1 MNPNRSAD
9 IWTAPNTETNR
20 GVNQTQMGGNENDS
34 TNQNTQPQASRNPTY
49 SDGYTMI
56 PPNESRRDKLLRMSQ
71 KELEDQ
77 QRWKEEHRPG
87 PIQLAPEKL
96 GGDVSLSEVRQRQQ
110 LMNPQSKLHKK
121 LKQQDMDRQKRQ
133 AEEEE
138 NQKKK
143 AIQREK
149 ANILAMKKKQ
159 EEERRRDLYQQELL
173 MKREAHL
180 QRLEKSRS
188 VPMAAS
194 SSTPASSWTRGHE
207 YREARKAEDQ
217 VTLQQNKD
225 EQRRKSQILEE
236 KHKQEEEDRK
246 SQMENEHLRVNF
258 AFLDRL
264 EARGSGRASELL
276 PCTPELGNVW
286 QTEEPQ
292 DPASSPVSF
301 PSELHTDSAAE
312 EDTDIEWVVMK
323 LQTKFPFCE
332 REFLKD
338 IASQCNGNYQQV
350 YDLLNG

>member
-1 MNPNRSAD
+1 MNPHRSDD
-9 IWTAPNTETNR
+9 IKTAP
-20 GVNQTQMGGNENDS
+20 GVNETQTDGNYS
-34 TNQNTQPQASRNPTY
+34 TNQNTQPQDSPNPRH

-56 PPNESRRDKLLRMSQ
+56 PPNESRRSKLLRMSQ
-71 KELEDQ
+71 KEQDDLK
-77 QRWKEEHRPG
+77 RWKEEHRPG
-87 PIQLAPEKL
+87 PIELAPEKL

-110 LMNPQSKLHKK
+110 IVAHQSKLKKK
-121 LKQQDMDRQKRQ
+121 LIQEDMNRHRRQ

-138 NQKKK
+138 NQRMK

-149 ANILAMKKKQ
+149 AIKLEMKKKQ
-159 EEERRRDLYQQELL
+159 EEERRKELYQRELL

-180 QRLEKSRS
+180 QRLERSSS

-194 SSTPASSWTRGHE
+194 SSTPTSSRARGHE

-217 VTLQQNKD
+217 VALQQKKD

-236 KHKQEEEDRK
+236 KQKQEEEDRK
-246 SQMENEHLRVNF
+246 RQMENERLRVNT

-292 DPASSPVSF
+292 DPASSPVPF
-301 PSELHTDSAAE
+301 PSQLHTDSAAE
-312 EDTDIEWVVMK
+312 EDTDFEWVVMK
-323 LQTKFPFCE
+323 LQTKFSYCE
-332 REFLKD
+332 REYLEE
-338 IASQCNGNYQQV
+338 IVSQCNGNYQQA
-350 YDLLNG
+350 YDLLNA